1 MRDRTRP
8 TLDPEETEKTVL
20 KKLCSALLTL
30 AISMGLVTT
39 LSGTASATNYQVI
52 DWHISN
58 ITSGGN
64 TNHQNYWNLIDTIHR
79 RTYGDSTGLNGVTE
93 TTTERGRLIQVR
105 VLDTNNVHVVS
116 VYLWAN
122 DLYVAGFYA
131 PQSNSHWAFQDR
143 IGEFE
148 NALGVSV
155 PANRRIAS
163 GNYSNIPGGN
173 ERGSLVLSPEHIYNA
188 MRTLGRAT
196 AYNDATGRALLTA
209 IQIFSEAARFGV
221 VFDVVR
227 GNIQDPGRNRP
238 LNYFDPQR
246 GNISAANVE
255 NQWGQISEFIRNAR
269 NDPSTATI
277 SIMGHTVATIAA
289 VLYYIGFIEA
299 NGAIMH
305 KPR

>member
-1 MRDRTRP
+1 M
-8 TLDPEETEKTVL
+8 L

-30 AISMGLVTT
+30 AVSLGLVTT

-58 ITSGGN
+58 ITAGGN
-64 TNHQNYWNLIDTIHR
+64 SHQQNYWNLIDAIHR
-79 RTYGDSTGLNGVTE
+79 YTYGGPTGLNGVAE
-93 TTTERGRLIQVR
+93 TTTEQGRLIQVR
-105 VLDTNNVHVVS
+105 VLDSDNAHLVS

-131 PQSNSHWAFQDR
+131 PQSNTHWAFQDR
-143 IGEFE
+143 INEFQS
-148 NALGVSV
+148 ALGVTV
-155 PANRRIAS
+155 AGNHRIAS
-163 GNYSNIPGGN
+163 GNYSHIPGGN
-173 ERGSLVLSPEHIYNA
+173 ERGSLVLNPEHIYNA

-209 IQIFSEAARFGV
+209 IQIFSEASRFGV

-227 GNIQDPGRNRP
+227 GNIQDPNRNRP

-246 GNISAANVE
+246 GTILAANVE

-277 SIMGHTVATIAA
+277 AVMGHTVATIAA
-289 VLYYIGFIEA
+289 VLYYTGFFEA